1 MASIVAEFEN
11 EKTKCS
17 KFDNGDIRLSI
28 KKPSDMSRERFMTL
42 SARLEKILD
51 NFQGSIRI
59 DKEWLFIV

>member
-28 KKPSDMSRERFMTL
+28 KKHSDMCRERFMTL

-59 DKEWLFIV
+59 DKE